1 MATVT
6 GYTAARMKAIEDSA
20 VIAGVVVGDVLMLNR
35 YDGSQINAGSV
46 RGPQGVPGYPGDA
59 SIQIVTSNTRP
70 TNPFIGMMIY
80 ETDTHRLYSWNGTI
94 WNLPKNV
101 SGGTLGYVSITN
113 SVSNLGPEVTDI
125 PGMVVTVVVGTAR
138 RIRVSVN
145 AFMSYQGN
153 GSWVGTELWEGNTFL
168 TRMSYDIP
176 QFASVHSFVIMTPTP
191 GTHTYRLRGTS
202 NGGTFNIGV
211 GPTVPAMI
219 HVEDIG
225 GV

>member
-94 WNLPKNV
+94 WTYR
-101 SGGTLGYVSITN
+101 GGVILCTSITRP
-113 SVSNLGPEVTDI
+113 SSPFIGLMIYETD
-125 PGMVVTVVVGTAR
+125 TK
-138 RIRVSVN
+138 
-145 AFMSYQGN
+145 
-153 GSWVGTELWEGNTFL
+153 TFL
-168 TRMSYDIP
+168 AYDGVTWGSVGGGGITVCTSTTRPISPI
-176 QFASVHSFVIMTPTP
+176 T
-191 GTHTYRLRGTS
+191 GTMIYETDTKKSMFIIFRHGIYRK
-202 NGGTFNIGV
+202 
-211 GPTVPAMI
+211 M
-219 HVEDIG
+219 
-225 GV
+225 